1 MKEEGEG
8 PAVVEEDQAEE
19 EQVEGEHHSNIQ
31 HLEQQQ
37 QESKVWK
44 HSIYKWSEEWR
55 EEPSSIKNGGYRFT
69 KLNG

>member
-44 HSIYKWSEEWR
+44 LSIYKWSEEWR
-55 EEPSSIKNGGYRFT
+55 EEPSSKKNGGYRVT